1 VRGRGGQE
9 GETEGPAH
17 WTIIPQRVGHTRNY
31 RVFCS
36 LGFLGGFR
44 GRMLCF
50 VLSDSAETGE
60 GRKMLQALFAHE
72 SLIRASRV
80 DTFPRPSKVHV
91 LNMVIAI

>member
-1 VRGRGGQE
+1 
-9 GETEGPAH
+9 
-17 WTIIPQRVGHTRNY
+17 
-31 RVFCS
+31 
-36 LGFLGGFR
+36 
-44 GRMLCF
+44 MLCF

-91 LNMVIAI
+91 LNMVIAIKMVLLFTAKKNKNDVKLTIRKP